1 MAGRKC
7 CLCRRGNDMSNVNF
21 SLRRLSVLVGALA
34 LGACAIVPTGPSV
47 MVLPGTGQS
56 IERFRQDD
64 AYCRDFSLIQIGGK
78 TRARLRENLW
88 QPVLPWGRP
97 SGLWRVRQLAV
108 GAKVLRSVPAP
119 DCLLVQPSAVVVLV
133 PRASGRSDNTTML
146 SSSAC
151 MPRGI
156 ASLCRP
162 AWQRPRARQSSTAMS
177 GIPPPPPGTP
187 PPPPPGSPPPPPPS
201 AK

>member
-1 MAGRKC
+1 
-7 CLCRRGNDMSNVNF
+7 MSNVNF

-78 TRARLRENLW
+78 TPGQASGESLATSAAVGTAIGAVAGAAIGGGRE
-88 QPVLPWGRP
+88 GA
-97 SGLWRVRQLAV
+97 AV
-108 GAKVLRSVPAP
+108 GAGAGLLVGSAVGSGSARSSRIGTQRQYDDAFIQCMYAKGHRVPVPASMATA
-119 DCLLVQPSAVVVLV
+119 QSKAVKH
-133 PRASGRSDNTTML
+133 SDV
-146 SSSAC
+146 
-151 MPRGI
+151 
-156 ASLCRP
+156 
-162 AWQRPRARQSSTAMS
+162 